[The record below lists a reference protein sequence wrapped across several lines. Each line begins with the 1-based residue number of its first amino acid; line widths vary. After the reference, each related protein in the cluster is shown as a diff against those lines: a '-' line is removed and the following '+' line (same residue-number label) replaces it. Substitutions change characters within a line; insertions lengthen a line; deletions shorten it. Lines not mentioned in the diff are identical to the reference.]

1 MKVRI
6 AIINV
11 IISDIYLLSIVNNIA
26 IIIVAKTIPDK
37 VEIIELAL
45 CFIISVSLDA
55 FIFGYFKFT
64 INPKT
69 ATNIGSIIDINNELI
84 ISINENLNEY
94 IAIAL
99 PIIRKGI
106 VIKML
111 FNILDFSI
119 VLVLTGNDL
128 SILILEPS
136 KDILD
141 EVIEVRHEV
150 KIISD
155 MKNFGIIAYISLIL
169 ICSPPLV
176 VR

>member
-45 CFIISVSLDA
+45 CFITSVSLDA

-84 ISINENLNEY
+84 ISMNENLNEY

>member
-1 MKVRI
+1 MKVSI

-45 CFIISVSLDA
+45 CFITSVSLDA
-55 FIFGYFKFT
+55 SIFGYFKFT

-84 ISINENLNEY
+84 ISMNENLNEY

-155 MKNFGIIAYISLIL
+155 MKNFGIIVYISLIL

-176 VR
+176 IR